1 MAEEESRH
9 RNDIY
14 GELGS
19 DSGSPAIPAATV
31 VLVRENPD
39 IEVLMLQKNTNI
51 SFGGMWVFPGGRVDA
66 EDQENAEDDLAAAK
80 RAAVRETEEETGLKL
95 TEQDFIWFAHWTPP
109 PSTPK
114 RYATWFFIARLD
126 DDDEINVDG
135 EEILQH
141 QWISPQNA
149 HAHHAKGE
157 IDLAPPTW
165 ITLYQLKQY
174 PALDSLLGFLDR
186 VPEKYYETRIV
197 KDASG
202 DRVAMWHGD
211 EGYESGDADLPGAR
225 HRLVLKQDGF
235 VFDNS
240 AEKYSDEA

>member
-1 MAEEESRH
+1 MTEDKGRH

-19 DSGSPAIPAATV
+19 DTGTPAIPAATV
-31 VLVRENPD
+31 VLVRENAG

-51 SFGGMWVFPGGRVDA
+51 SFGGMWVFPGGRIDA
-66 EDQENAEDDLAAAK
+66 EDQESAADDLEAAK

-95 TEQDFIWFAHWTPP
+95 NETDFVWFAHWTPP

-126 DDDEINVDG
+126 EDDHINVDG

-141 QWISPQNA
+141 QWISPVQA
-149 HAHHAKGE
+149 HSHHAEGK

-165 ITLYQLKQY
+165 ITLYQLCQY
-174 PALDSLLGFLDR
+174 EQLSDLLTFLDQE
-186 VPEKYYETRIV
+186 PEKYYETRIV
-197 KDASG
+197 KNAG
-202 DRVAMWHGD
+202 GERVAMWHGD
-211 EGYESGDADLPGAR
+211 AGYETSDADIPGPR
-225 HRLVLKQDGF
+225 HRLILREDGF

-240 AEKYSDEA
+240 VASYSG